1 MLVYDPEKR
10 ASAEALLT
18 HAFFQEKSIAATSV
32 QTSSVAMLEGT
43 VPGCV
48 AAPSILSTR
57 SFSDTEESEI
67 DTDDLSLRK
76 SAKLLHPV

>member
-32 QTSSVAMLEGT
+32 QTSSVAMLEG
-43 VPGCV
+43 CV